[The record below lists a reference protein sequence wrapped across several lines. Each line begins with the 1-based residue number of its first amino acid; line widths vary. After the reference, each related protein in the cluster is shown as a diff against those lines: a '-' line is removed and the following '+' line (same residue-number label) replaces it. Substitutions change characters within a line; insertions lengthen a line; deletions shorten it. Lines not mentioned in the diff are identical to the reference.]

1 MSSSFRHTGY
11 LFCLVIR
18 PLAPPP
24 SSGGLAGTQCQ
35 PSVMATPR
43 TPPYSL
49 RCHGNTRTHG
59 VAELIPARPGTSREG
74 TEGSSPLAQTTFLQM
89 MGLVQSSEDLWEPV
103 LTFPDAEIL
112 SSAVNHEYYGEL
124 KSGSDDKYFTPHMY
138 RQVVSSM
145 TQTLEHLP
153 QLEAARLSDNMD
165 VSNEISDN
173 MIQEYNQIHPI
184 ECNCA
189 AHKAFRESSDDFFTD
204 AIGRLVSTPST
215 INDHYGGELAEA
227 LLPLIFQKAD
237 IPATVR
243 KCGLGAPTTVNF
255 ILELPSNHVFHFTG
269 RPHYTVNDKFRTIIN
284 RFTVKGIGEVQSPPG
299 RRRESKDAALSQAG
313 IYVVGQLCKDGAPSS
328 LPAVVLYK
336 DKTAQVAIA
345 TIEHS
350 IGKVQLQLLH
360 QMEPIN
366 LKTPEGMILFASLL
380 VGTMKKTNYN

>member
-1 MSSSFRHTGY
+1 MSSSFRHTGS

-24 SSGGLAGTQCQ
+24 LSGGLAGTQCQ
-35 PSVMATPR
+35 PSIMATPR

-49 RCHGNTRTHG
+49 RSHGNTRTHG

-124 KSGSDDKYFTPHMY
+124 MSGSDDKYFTPHMY

-269 RPHYTVNDKFRTIIN
+269 RPHYTINDKFRTIIN

-350 IGKVQLQLLH
+350 IGKEQLQLLH
-360 QMEPIN
+360 QMEPVN

>member
-1 MSSSFRHTGY
+1 MSSSFRHTGS

-35 PSVMATPR
+35 PSIMATPR

-49 RCHGNTRTHG
+49 RSHGNTRTHG

-89 MGLVQSSEDLWEPV
+89 MGLVQSSEDLCEPV

-145 TQTLEHLP
+145 AQTLEHLP

-269 RPHYTVNDKFRTIIN
+269 RPHYTINDKFRTIIN

-350 IGKVQLQLLH
+350 IGKEQLQLLH

-366 LKTPEGMILFASLL
+366 LKNPEGMILFASLL